1 MRINLNDIFDMPTA
15 VIYEPDKFRSAS
27 GVVIDSRQKVK
38 NSIFVAIKG
47 KNFDG
52 HDFVKQA
59 VEKGAVAVVINS
71 RKLSLFDDLDVTII
85 TVKNT
90 VKAYGYLAK
99 VWRRKSGAKVISLTG
114 SNGKTTT
121 KEILASLLGTKYIVV
136 KTERNNNNQIGVPLT
151 ILNVTPKTEVLIL
164 EHGTNHPGE
173 IAYTAEIAEP
183 DFALITNV
191 GASHLQFFGNIDGVL
206 EEKFSL
212 FKAALENKGKIF
224 VNNDDSLLRK
234 ASLKINNKI
243 TFGFKGKPDV
253 RGKIVSFDEF
263 GRPEIEIYYKGRVIK
278 VKLPLLGKANAYNF
292 LSAAAVAL
300 EMGIGKNNLVKAAA
314 SLKSV
319 KGRLNLNEL
328 NGFVLVDDTYNS
340 NPVSVA
346 EAVSILKKI
355 KAYSPK
361 VLILGDMLE
370 LGEESKLFHS
380 DLAKEITK
388 LKKFEV
394 LTIGKNM
401 KALADTL
408 GSNAKHFAS
417 RKNLKKHLSKM
428 ELKGKCFLVK
438 GSRGMMME
446 EFVDLI
452 KTRDGK

>member
-1 MRINLNDIFDMPTA
+1 MRINLNDIFNMPTA

-38 NSIFVAIKG
+38 NSIFVAIRG

-59 VEKGAVAVVINS
+59 VQKGAAAVVINN
-71 RKLSLFDDLDVTII
+71 RKLSRYDDLNAAII

-99 VWRRKSGAKVISLTG
+99 VWRRKSNAKVISLTG

-121 KEILASLLGTKYIVV
+121 KEMLSTLLETKYKVV

-151 ILNVTPKTEVLIL
+151 ILNVKPETEVLIL

-183 DFALITNV
+183 DFALITNI
-191 GASHLQFFGNIDGVL
+191 GASHLQFFNNIEGVL

-212 FKAALENKGKIF
+212 FKTTLEHNGKIF
-224 VNNDDSLLRK
+224 VNSDDAFLRK
-234 ASLKINNKI
+234 AISRINDKI

-253 RGKIVSFDEF
+253 KGRIISYDEF
-263 GRPEIEIYYKGRVIK
+263 GHPEIEICYKNK
-278 VKLPLLGKANAYNF
+278 VMKIKLPLLGKANASNF
-292 LSAAAVAL
+292 LAAVAVAL
-300 EMGIGKNNLVKAAA
+300 RMGVGKGNLIKATR

-319 KGRLNLNEL
+319 RGRLNLNVL
-328 NGFVLVDDTYNS
+328 NDFVLIDDTYNS

-346 EAVSILKKI
+346 EAVAVMKKI
-355 KAYSPK
+355 KACSTK

-370 LGEESKLFHS
+370 LGAESKSLHS
-380 DLAKEITK
+380 ELAKEIST

-401 KALADTL
+401 KALADAL
-408 GSNAKHFAS
+408 GSKAKHFTS
-417 RKNLKKHLSKM
+417 RKSLNKHLSKM

-446 EFVDLI
+446 EFVDSI
-452 KTRDGK
+452 KIRNEE

>member
-1 MRINLNDIFDMPTA
+1 MRINLNDIFNMPTA

-59 VEKGAVAVVINS
+59 VQKGAAAVVINN
-71 RKLSLFDDLDVTII
+71 RKLSRYDDLNAAII

-99 VWRRKSGAKVISLTG
+99 VWRRKSNAKVISLTG

-121 KEILASLLGTKYIVV
+121 KEMLSTLLETKYKVV

-151 ILNVTPKTEVLIL
+151 ILNVKPETEVLIL

-183 DFALITNV
+183 DFALITNI
-191 GASHLQFFGNIDGVL
+191 GASHLQFFNNIEGVL

-212 FKAALENKGKIF
+212 FKTTLEHNGKIF
-224 VNNDDSLLRK
+224 VNSDDAFLRK
-234 ASLKINNKI
+234 AISRINDKI

-253 RGKIVSFDEF
+253 KGRIISYDEF
-263 GRPEIEIYYKGRVIK
+263 GHPKIEIHYKNK
-278 VKLPLLGKANAYNF
+278 VMKIKLPLLGKANASNF
-292 LSAAAVAL
+292 LAAVAVAL
-300 EMGIGKNNLVKAAA
+300 RMGVGKGNLIKATR

-319 KGRLNLNEL
+319 RGRLNLNVL
-328 NGFVLVDDTYNS
+328 NDFVLIDDTYNS

-346 EAVSILKKI
+346 EAVAVMKKI
-355 KAYSPK
+355 KACSTK

-370 LGEESKLFHS
+370 LGAESKSLHS
-380 DLAKEITK
+380 ELAKEIST

-401 KALADTL
+401 KALADAL
-408 GSNAKHFAS
+408 GSKAKHFTS
-417 RKNLKKHLSKM
+417 RKSLNKHLSKM

-446 EFVDLI
+446 EFVDSI
-452 KTRDGK
+452 KIRNEE